1 MCRNG
6 AKILC
11 TKIQKKLLVNIYFHL
26 LVRQRKKEEDG
37 RGRTRRRGSEADG
50 QDQKSSWFGGSVNHL
65 MIMISCLFGGSV
77 NDDDVWRVSFIR

>member
-1 MCRNG
+1 MENPE
-6 AKILC
+6 KM
-11 TKIQKKLLVNIYFHL
+11 KLNLRFIGIYVHL

-65 MIMISCLFGGSV
+65 MMMIGGSV
-77 NDDDVWRVSFIR
+77 LFDDDE

>member
-1 MCRNG
+1 M
-6 AKILC
+6 
-11 TKIQKKLLVNIYFHL
+11 KLHLRFVDINVHL

-65 MIMISCLFGGSV
+65 MMMISFACFEG
-77 NDDDVWRVSFIR
+77 

>member
-1 MCRNG
+1 M
-6 AKILC
+6 
-11 TKIQKKLLVNIYFHL
+11 KLNLRFVDINVHL

-65 MIMISCLFGGSV
+65 I
-77 NDDDVWRVSFIR
+77 DDVFFACFEG